1 MNHFRQRGSHKLG
14 CRSRNP
20 FPTCIDSSVM
30 AKVALGFR
38 VKSGWAAAAVVSGP
52 ASSPAVLHTRHVDL
66 CDPTGP
72 ESRQPFHAGD
82 EAQGELEV
90 DGDRIK
96 TRLEGGRR
104 VTARSIGKLLSECL
118 ANAWGPPCARIV
130 ACSLIDPSRIR
141 RPLIRGP

>member
-52 ASSPAVLHTRHVDL
+52 ASSPTVLHTRHVDL
-66 CDPTGP
+66 CDSADP
-72 ESRQPFHAGD
+72 ESRQPVEAGD
-82 EAQGELEV
+82 GAEGGLEP
-90 DGDRIK
+90 DPERIK
-96 TRLEGGRR
+96 KRR
-104 VTARSIGKLLSECL
+104 DVGLHVMDQSILKGF
-118 ANAWGPPCARIV
+118 
-130 ACSLIDPSRIR
+130 
-141 RPLIRGP
+141 

>member
-52 ASSPAVLHTRHVDL
+52 ASSPTVLHTRHVDL
-66 CDPTGP
+66 CDSAVP
-72 ESRQPFHAGD
+72 ESRQPFPARD
-82 EAQGELEV
+82 EAPGAL
-90 DGDRIK
+90 GPGPDRIQK
-96 TRLEGGRR
+96 RLEWLPHLTGPA
-104 VTARSIGKLLSECL
+104 TGKGLFGC
-118 ANAWGPPCARIV
+118 PT
-130 ACSLIDPSRIR
+130 
-141 RPLIRGP
+141 